1 MNGRQLAMPF
11 DARCGETEAP
21 RHSLAAM
28 HSAAQ
33 RMPGVSKA
41 EIENTLVAAAF
52 LRRASEQLA
61 DAVRRLEFLAMA
73 AWAEPPCDATAEVE
87 D

>member
-1 MNGRQLAMPF
+1 MNLLTRAI
-11 DARCGETEAP
+11 DAAD
-21 RHSLAAM
+21 AAAAV

-73 AWAEPPCDATAEVE
+73 AWAEPPTDAITEGGN
-87 D
+87 